1 MKRIVYLSFLF
12 LYLFSLSGTAQEA
25 PVTDSIPVEKLMI
38 KDTLE
43 LEFHGPSGD
52 VTFYMNGM
60 VFLSNSKYHQ
70 KMIPDHITFG
80 VVKSFYVPLD
90 YIAIESSIPLFG
102 NDNFPYSPAGMSF
115 TRDYRKVY
123 FTKEVDHH
131 GRRNVEKIYEMEIV
145 DGKASGHEQLS
156 FTTDPSR
163 YLHPAISMDESFMI
177 FSSDRT
183 PSSGGLDLFIS
194 RNSSGGWSEPENMGH
209 RINSSSHEWFPFLD
223 HNNNLYFSSAGHM
236 GYGGY
241 DIFVCYYNGS
251 TWDPPKNLT
260 NYLNSELDELG
271 FSTHPNRQ
279 MAILSQIKDGESTGE
294 VFKISLNEK
303 VLLLADNQDK
313 NDISVLL
320 SDLVQSGYTE
330 GDLPASGEM
339 LAGNS
344 RLVTSTPLISEESSE
359 PEESEAPVQ
368 DASSL
373 MDEMAQDTEPAA
385 ALTAIAAQPDA
396 EQAETP
402 PEPDP
407 NRLLFRVQIMSSTKA
422 NTSPKVTIEGQT
434 YTTFEYHYKGAYRIT
449 VGEFEELSEANAL
462 RVKCRNSGFDQ
473 AWVAA
478 FRGKV
483 RETDPSV
490 FRKK

>member
-1 MKRIVYLSFLF
+1 MNRIVFFSFL
-12 LYLFSLSGTAQEA
+12 LVSLFSLKATAQEA
-25 PVTDSIPVEKLMI
+25 PVHDSIPVVQLMI

-43 LEFHGPSGD
+43 LEFHGPSSD

-80 VVKSFYVPLD
+80 VVKAYYVPLD
-90 YIAIESSIPLFG
+90 YIALESSIPLFS

-115 TRDYRKVY
+115 TRNYHRIY
-123 FTKEVDHH
+123 FTKLVDHH

-156 FTTDPSR
+156 FTTEASR
-163 YLHPAISMDESFMI
+163 YLHPAIAMDESFMI

-183 PSSGGLDLFIS
+183 PSSGGLDLFITRKTDS
-194 RNSSGGWSEPENMGH
+194 GWSEPENMGKS
-209 RINSSSHEWFPFLD
+209 INSSSHEWYPFID
-223 HNNNLYFSSAGHM
+223 HNNNLYFSSAGHR

-241 DIFVCYYNGS
+241 DILVCYYNGS
-251 TWDPPKNLT
+251 SWDPPRNLT
-260 NYLNSELDELG
+260 NFINSELDELG

-279 MAILSQIKDGESTGE
+279 MAILSQMNDGESTAE
-294 VFKISLNEK
+294 VFKFSLSEK
-303 VLLLADNQDK
+303 ALLVSDNPD
-313 NDISVLL
+313 NSDISILL
-320 SDLVQSGYTE
+320 SDMVKSGYTE
-330 GDLPASGEM
+330 GDLPSSSEM
-339 LAGNS
+339 LAGKDPHI
-344 RLVTSTPLISEESSE
+344 TSTPLIFEVENE
-359 PEESEAPVQ
+359 TEI
-368 DASSL
+368 
-373 MDEMAQDTEPAA
+373 EPAPAVTA
-385 ALTAIAAQPDA
+385 AAVQPEA
-396 EQAETP
+396 EQPETP

-407 NRLLFRVQIMSSTKA
+407 NRLLFRVQILSNTKA
-422 NTSPKVTIEGQT
+422 NTTPRVTIEGKS

-449 VGEFEELSEANAL
+449 VGEFEELSDASAF